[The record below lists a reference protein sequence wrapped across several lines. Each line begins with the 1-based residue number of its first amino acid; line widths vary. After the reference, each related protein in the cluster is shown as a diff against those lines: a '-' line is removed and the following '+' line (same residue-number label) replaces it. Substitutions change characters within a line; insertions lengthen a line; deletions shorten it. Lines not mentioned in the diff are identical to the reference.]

1 MHPSPSLVPRNHR
14 RRPQEMESV
23 PPKPRCLQGNV
34 AVALPADC
42 LLGTVHEKE
51 FGSREGGASTLE
63 ANSKRSF
70 QTSRTQ
76 PVWKRRKRERRW
88 CGSPGAT
95 WKPTRRRRRKEA
107 AEMLRAGPPRRPE
120 SHPLADY
127 HYTGSDT
134 WTPVEEQLFKEAF
147 YLHKKNFRLIQK
159 QIQTKSVSQCVEYY
173 YTWKKKTR
181 FGCTRPRLTQ
191 KKRPR
196 RPEEEEEALCSAKKR
211 QRIIPKENPKLGS
224 QEENPCN
231 GSSSSINAGASW
243 CWDGGAGDPGFFPCG
258 ECGRVFEKI
267 QGRNA
272 HMRFHRPNADV

>member
-14 RRPQEMESV
+14 RRMQEMESV

-95 WKPTRRRRRKEA
+95 WKPTRRRRRKLETCSIWR
-107 AEMLRAGPPRRPE
+107 LPRAGRG
-120 SHPLADY
+120 A
-127 HYTGSDT
+127 GS
-134 WTPVEEQLFKEAF
+134 
-147 YLHKKNFRLIQK
+147 
-159 QIQTKSVSQCVEYY
+159 
-173 YTWKKKTR
+173 TR
-181 FGCTRPRLTQ
+181 SWLCIACTRLKATCWRRRRCCVLGRL
-191 KKRPR
+191 
-196 RPEEEEEALCSAKKR
+196 
-211 QRIIPKENPKLGS
+211 
-224 QEENPCN
+224 
-231 GSSSSINAGASW
+231 
-243 CWDGGAGDPGFFPCG
+243 GDPSPIPWLIIITQARILGHRWRSNCLKRLFTSIRRIFASYRSRSRLKACLSVLNIITP
-258 ECGRVFEKI
+258 GRKKPVLAAL
-267 QGRNA
+267 GLA
-272 HMRFHRPNADV
+272 